1 MRKYNK
7 CSNSNNSKSYKLI
20 TTMVITTITP
30 RSKRTKSEQ
39 RGSKL
44 VIICN
49 NNETSNIIMCCF
61 IQTLHL
67 IHLRFIVYLPIWS
80 MNSLYPWSC
89 NSCSLYIKC
98 MSIDDLNII
107 PAPFTLLVGRAWRL
121 RYWRGTAHC
130 TRRWY
135 LPTPL
140 PSPPIPTP
148 SRWSRCSP
156 VDGCSFSYWGL

>member
-1 MRKYNK
+1 
-7 CSNSNNSKSYKLI
+7 
-20 TTMVITTITP
+20 
-30 RSKRTKSEQ
+30 
-39 RGSKL
+39 
-44 VIICN
+44 
-49 NNETSNIIMCCF
+49 MCCF

-121 RYWRGTAHC
+121 RY
-130 TRRWY
+130 
-135 LPTPL
+135 
-140 PSPPIPTP
+140 
-148 SRWSRCSP
+148 
-156 VDGCSFSYWGL
+156 

>member
-1 MRKYNK
+1 MQWTKWLVLYVKLCFHWNYTFNKY
-7 CSNSNNSKSYKLI
+7 I
-20 TTMVITTITP
+20 
-30 RSKRTKSEQ
+30 
-39 RGSKL
+39 
-44 VIICN
+44 
-49 NNETSNIIMCCF
+49 
-61 IQTLHL
+61 LHL

-156 VDGCSFSYWGL
+156 VDGCSFSYWGLWARSSFSDWLQEGSDAAITLLTWCLEWSWRY